1 MAETSDHPPRDESW
15 WERVQEIARKESQQ
29 YYAKSLNFGLQEDHG
44 VLQQNWYPSYHA
56 YTPESVTYTVPSVQ
70 AGVQA
75 GPKGLTPRERTCAFI
90 GHVWED
96 YQPDNAYVVTHRC
109 RRCGVLRQ
117 QHVSTNS
124 PSYSNATS
132 TLSIKEARKLMEM
145 ITEVPDP
152 AAFDPDAIPPG
163 MDLCIWCGHQ
173 FLVEEIEAHEDVC
186 SS

>member
-75 GPKGLTPRERTCAFI
+75 GPKGLTPRERT
-90 GHVWED
+90 
-96 YQPDNAYVVTHRC
+96 
-109 RRCGVLRQ
+109 
-117 QHVSTNS
+117 
-124 PSYSNATS
+124 
-132 TLSIKEARKLMEM
+132 KRKLMEM
-145 ITEVPDP
+145 ITAVPDP